1 MAGVPQYRASPGSP
15 APNSQEFAGLPPL
28 DLSEEEREEV
38 EQTVKDVFANYN
50 VALSPDDPI
59 LAQIPVTMRVMERVR
74 GLVSSQ
80 LQDAHEQIAGQVS
93 HLIMQVS
100 NLIQAEYRRQSEE
113 KAAAVDVGI
122 ELANQI
128 VAKTKERVDVQLK
141 DIVTNVRGA
150 VTEALQPLTQ
160 QAHHAERIETAS
172 KRIVAAVSIFTVVIV
187 GAVAAMLMAH
197 WMK

>member
-1 MAGVPQYRASPGSP
+1 MAGAAQYRAPLGSP
-15 APNSQEFAGLPPL
+15 APNSQEFVGLPPL
-28 DLSEEEREEV
+28 DISDEERTEV
-38 EQTVKDVFANYN
+38 EQAVKDVFANYN
-50 VALSPDDPI
+50 VALSQDDPI

-74 GLVSSQ
+74 ELVSSQ

-128 VAKTKERVDVQLK
+128 VAKTKERVDAQLK
-141 DIVTNVRGA
+141 DIVANVRGA
-150 VTEALQPLTQ
+150 ATEALQPLTQ
-160 QAHHAERIETAS
+160 QATYAERIEKAS
-172 KRIVAAVSIFTVVIV
+172 KRIVTAVSIFTVVIV
-187 GAVAAMLMAH
+187 GAVAVMLMVH
-197 WMK
+197 WKK